1 MIPRLGD
8 EREGNG
14 INAIK
19 KTPPAEAQTLLQTAF
34 SQVAISQ
41 DAYTFILTGTCAV
54 EMRGVEPLSEG
65 SCAEL
70 SPSAVS
76 VLTFPSP
83 RAR

>member
-1 MIPRLGD
+1 MTSIRIL
-8 EREGNG
+8 
-14 INAIK
+14 ITKI
-19 KTPPAEAQTLLQTAF
+19 PPAEAQTLLQTAV

-41 DAYTFILTGTCAV
+41 DAYTFILTGTCSV

-65 SCAEL
+65 SCAGL